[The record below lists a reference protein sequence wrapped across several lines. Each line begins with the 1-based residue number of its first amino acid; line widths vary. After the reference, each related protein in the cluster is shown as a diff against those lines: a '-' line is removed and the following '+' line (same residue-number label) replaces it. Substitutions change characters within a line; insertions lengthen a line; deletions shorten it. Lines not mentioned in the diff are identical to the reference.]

1 MVIALLLTLGA
12 TTATTEPAAIE
23 AKRAEVARIQ
33 GELDGINMQVE
44 QAAEAYNG
52 ARYSLGIVDERVA
65 ANQRVRART
74 EKDLKESRRILA
86 GRLRGLY
93 ATPEP
98 GLIEVLVAS
107 GSLTAVADQM
117 DMLDRVGQRDA
128 GVVGRLRKHKARLA
142 ELRAQLIADRDK
154 AAAAVAEREQQKQRV
169 EGLLD
174 RRKAVLDG
182 ASNELKSLLKAEE
195 ERKAR
200 EAAAQAAL
208 VRQRQAEDA
217 AAASAAEAPA
227 ATTAEPGSGSAVPA
241 TPAAASVPIAPPADG
256 GANAAAASYAL
267 QFLGVPYVW
276 GGASPSGFD
285 CSGLATYVF
294 AKYGKSVPHY
304 TGAIWSAFPQVP
316 RDQLQVGDLVFFH
329 GLGHMGIYL
338 GGDQFVHAPHT
349 GDVVKVSQFFE
360 LLGLRGSGTP
370 LTLLGRWP
378 ARETVLARAHP
389 AEDEVV
395 RQLRVPPAL
404 VGPRPHRL
412 ALNAQAHLG
421 HCAYGCAYG

>member
-1 MVIALLLTLGA
+1 MVVALLLALGA
-12 TTATTEPAAIE
+12 ATATTEPAAIE

-33 GELDGINMQVE
+33 GELDGINTQVE

-52 ARYSLGIVDERVA
+52 ARYSLGVVNGRVG
-65 ANQRVRART
+65 ANARLQVRT
-74 EKDLKESRRILA
+74 EKDLKASRKILA
-86 GRLRGLY
+86 SRLRGLY

-98 GLIEVLVAS
+98 GLVEVLVSS

-117 DMLDRVGQRDA
+117 DMLDRVGRRDA
-128 GVVGRLRKHKARLA
+128 NVVGGLRKHKARLA
-142 ELRAQLIADRDK
+142 ELRAQLIVDRDK
-154 AAAAVAEREQQKQRV
+154 AAKAVAEREQQKRRV
-169 EGLLD
+169 ESLLD
-174 RRKAVLDG
+174 RRRAVLDG
-182 ASNELKSLLKAEE
+182 ASKELKGLLKAEE

-208 VRQRQAEDA
+208 VRQRQTENA
-217 AAASAAEAPA
+217 AAVAAAPSAAPA
-227 ATTAEPGSGSAVPA
+227 QSDPGSA
-241 TPAAASVPIAPPADG
+241 TPAAASAPVAPPADG

-304 TGAIWSAFPQVP
+304 TGAIWSAFGQVP

-349 GDVVKVSQFFE
+349 GDVVKVSQ
-360 LLGLRGSGTP
+360 LSSYSGYV
-370 LTLLGRWP
+370 G
-378 ARETVLARAHP
+378 A
-389 AEDEVV
+389 V
-395 RQLRVPPAL
+395 RP
-404 VGPRPHRL
+404 
-412 ALNAQAHLG
+412 
-421 HCAYGCAYG
+421 